1 MWCLFTAAWSAVST
15 IQWQSLQHL
24 LPLPR
29 SVSHIGFSCIG
40 STLLLVIHFSISQFC
55 ISYAIITK
63 KEMFMLLNTQSWPTL
78 GILQAR
84 ILKWVA
90 FPFSRGSSQP
100 RDQTQISNPDLLHC
114 RQILYQLSYKGSPK
128 SESHL
133 VAQLNTE
140 RLTSVLLYTSI
151 DDRFGLAPDV
161 LQYRLLSE
169 EYVIWDMP
177 KLSAGENMNYGR
189 TKGGRS

>member
-1 MWCLFTAAWSAVST
+1 MV
-15 IQWQSLQHL
+15 
-24 LPLPR
+24 
-29 SVSHIGFSCIG
+29 
-40 STLLLVIHFSISQFC
+40 
-55 ISYAIITK
+55 
-63 KEMFMLLNTQSWPTL
+63 MLLNTQSWPTL

-90 FPFSRGSSQP
+90 FAFSRGSSQP
-100 RDQTQISNPDLLHC
+100 RNQTQISNPDLPHC
-114 RQILYQLSYKGSPK
+114 RQILYQLSYKASPK
-128 SESHL
+128 SESHS

-151 DDRFGLAPDV
+151 DDRFGFAPDV

-177 KLSAGENMNYGR
+177 KLSAEENMNYGR